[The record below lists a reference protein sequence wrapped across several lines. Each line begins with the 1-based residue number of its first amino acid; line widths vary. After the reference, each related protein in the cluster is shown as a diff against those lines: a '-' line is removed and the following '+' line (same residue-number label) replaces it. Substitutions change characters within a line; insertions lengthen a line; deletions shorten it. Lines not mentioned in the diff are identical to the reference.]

1 MINKNIEND
10 IKVLLN
16 LFKTGN
22 FNLVITKCKKLI
34 KEFPEYLILYNIL
47 GSGYQNIG
55 KFNLAKEVFLKGYK
69 MDSNNIAIM
78 NNLANTYK
86 SIGEIDL
93 SENLF
98 NKIIKKNSNY
108 INAYVNL
115 GNLKRDFNNF
125 SESIKLYEKALK
137 INDKVPVTLY
147 SLALAHQGIGN
158 FTKANDYAQRV
169 LKLDP
174 KFTQADMLISQSTK
188 YDLDNDHYNLMI
200 KKIEDLDL
208 NSDQKINLHFA
219 IAKANEDFGN
229 TNKSFVHFDL
239 GNKIKRKTINFDIK
253 DEIILFNS
261 IKQNFNKFNF
271 KKIQQKKVSNKK
283 LIFILGMPRSG
294 TSLVEQIV
302 SSHSMVFG
310 AGELPQLSK
319 IVQNHFLDNG
329 VISMEKLNEL
339 INDDKLVEKLNNNF
353 YKYISSFNSK
363 EFFITDKAPLNFR
376 WIGFIK
382 VLFPDSKIIH
392 CVRNPKDNCFS
403 LYKNLFE
410 GGLGFTYDQKELGAY
425 YNLYSDLMNFW
436 KKHFTNSIY
445 EIKYEEIIE
454 NSDVEIK
461 KLISFCNLSW
471 ESDCLTFYKNKSPIK
486 TMSTAQAR
494 KPIYKTSINSYE
506 KFSSFLGDLNKLI

>member
-22 FNLVITKCKKLI
+22 FNLVITKCKRLI

-55 KFNLAKEVFLKGYK
+55 KFDLAKEVFLKGYK

-86 SIGEIDL
+86 SIGENDL
-93 SENLF
+93 SEDLF

-125 SESIKLYEKALK
+125 SESIELYEKALK
-137 INDKVPVTLY
+137 INDKIPVTLY

-158 FTKANDYAQRV
+158 FAKANDYAQRV

-188 YDLDNDHYNLMI
+188 YNLNNDHYNIMV

-208 NSDQKINLHFA
+208 NNDQKINLHFA
-219 IAKANEDFGN
+219 IAKANEDFGD
-229 TNKSFVHFDL
+229 TNKSFEHFDL
-239 GNKIKRKTINFDIK
+239 GNKIKRKTINFDIN
-253 DEIILFNS
+253 DEIELFNS
-261 IKQNFNKFNF
+261 IKQNFNKFDF
-271 KKIQQKKVSNKK
+271 KKIQQKNVNNKK

-294 TSLVEQIV
+294 TSLIEQIV

-310 AGELPQLSK
+310 AGELPQLDMVERSSRPWYT
-319 IVQNHFLDNG
+319 Q
-329 VISMEKLNEL
+329 
-339 INDDKLVEKLNNNF
+339 DKHDV
-353 YKYISSFNSK
+353 
-363 EFFITDKAPLNFR
+363 
-376 WIGFIK
+376 
-382 VLFPDSKIIH
+382 
-392 CVRNPKDNCFS
+392 CS
-403 LYKNLFE
+403 LYNLHTPE
-410 GGLGFTYDQKELGAY
+410 
-425 YNLYSDLMNFW
+425 SDLEEPRCT
-436 KKHFTNSIY
+436 HSNS
-445 EIKYEEIIE
+445 
-454 NSDVEIK
+454 
-461 KLISFCNLSW
+461 
-471 ESDCLTFYKNKSPIK
+471 
-486 TMSTAQAR
+486 
-494 KPIYKTSINSYE
+494 
-506 KFSSFLGDLNKLI
+506 